1 MRVAITNALLLGT
14 ASAFLVHFVLIGIY
28 GYQIIAE
35 PNPAI
40 LAIEIVSM
48 IVIML
53 FALVNLKSLAGR

>member
-1 MRVAITNALLLGT
+1 MRAVITNVLLLGI

-35 PNPAI
+35 PNPVI
-40 LAIEIVSM
+40 LRLEIVGM
-48 IVIML
+48 FAVVL